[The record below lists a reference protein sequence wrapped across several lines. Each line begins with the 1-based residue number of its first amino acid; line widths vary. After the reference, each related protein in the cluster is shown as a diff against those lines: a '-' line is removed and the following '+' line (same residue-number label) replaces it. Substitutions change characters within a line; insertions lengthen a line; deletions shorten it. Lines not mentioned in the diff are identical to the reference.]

1 MLSTSYMLQADLIF
15 SGARQLLRRRSS
27 QALKQLFGGE
37 TQLTLYGLITAPELS
52 PAITECGLSFCAHC
66 PADEPAAGC
75 CDDAMA
81 DVDDDGVS
89 FSCKQCV
96 PRREEK
102 TMQYKTYINDIDI
115 HLTTCRCSRLCA
127 V

>member
-15 SGARQLLRRRSS
+15 SGARQLLGRRSS
-27 QALKQLFGGE
+27 QVLKQLFGE

-52 PAITECGLSFCAHC
+52 PAITECGLSFCAHD
-66 PADEPAAGC
+66 PADKPAAGC

-96 PRREEK
+96 PRREDNEIK
-102 TMQYKTYINDIDI
+102 HI
-115 HLTTCRCSRLCA
+115 HKRYRQTFNNM
-127 V
+127 